1 LITEKQAMEVIFRGE
16 KQITGVEA
24 PLEFTLVNHKTFGVI
39 EIVGYE
45 KNKSMEANRLYV
57 DSSLVCKE
65 VGTEDALVATFLVN
79 KLCISVSDPEMK
91 RLVLSLSAQK
101 PFVCHRPL
109 GLKPFVLNNDVHHE
123 GISQHDLR
131 RIPELFARVNQG
143 GEALGG
149 ADAELWATFTR
160 SKSEMDVIKIVAG
173 LLAEK
178 LLENVEVVEEAVQ
191 AAVMPCNTPFPSHS
205 EVAPLMSSRSFSDF
219 AKMSLDD
226 NNDDLMAMPPLVRT
240 QSYGSS
246 SPRSVPA
253 SPSHRKGELMVPSPS
268 HRMLRAP
275 LPRSGTSSSLSSPT
289 ARKSTSGIAEAV
301 EIVEEEKSQSKQEVQ
316 TGHKRV
322 RSLGVLDSLKDAL
335 SRSIGIQ
342 SSPTPGDRVD
352 TASSSDSNFSQSRG
366 IAVDAADGVSSHS
379 IASSVSGSASSK
391 KVSGGV
397 LTPPVSPRPPL
408 DTADIFPPH
417 SAMHSRSNSFSSTNG
432 GTSSRRHSFVTGQ
445 MVPCTPP
452 PSAKKNAYS
461 GLDCGSADSATNN
474 NNFSPRLDEGV
485 RSRTPSR
492 ASSPSLLRAF
502 TNWGSSSSKVVP
514 GGWEDENSF

>member
-1 LITEKQAMEVIFRGE
+1 M
-16 KQITGVEA
+16 
-24 PLEFTLVNHKTFGVI
+24 
-39 EIVGYE
+39 
-45 KNKSMEANRLYV
+45 
-57 DSSLVCKE
+57 
-65 VGTEDALVATFLVN
+65 
-79 KLCISVSDPEMK
+79 
-91 RLVLSLSAQK
+91 
-101 PFVCHRPL
+101 
-109 GLKPFVLNNDVHHE
+109 
-123 GISQHDLR
+123 
-131 RIPELFARVNQG
+131 
-143 GEALGG
+143 
-149 ADAELWATFTR
+149 
-160 SKSEMDVIKIVAG
+160 IKIVAG

-178 LLENVEVVEEAVQ
+178 LPENVEVVEEAVQ

-205 EVAPLMSSRSFSDF
+205 EVPSLFSSRSCSDF
-219 AKMSLDD
+219 AQMSLADH
-226 NNDDLMAMPPLVRT
+226 DDLMAMPPLVRT
-240 QSYGSS
+240 QSYGSSSS

-335 SRSIGIQ
+335 SRSIGMQ
-342 SSPTPGDRVD
+342 SSPTPADRVD

-366 IAVDAADGVSSHS
+366 IAVDAAEGVSSHS

-408 DTADIFPPH
+408 DAADIFPPH

-474 NNFSPRLDEGV
+474 NNFSPQGGEGV

-502 TNWGSSSSKVVP
+502 TNWGSSSNKVVP